1 MDSYIAQKELFEA
14 DSKYWNSVLA
24 GYIRAFNWKKLKF
37 HNILDMRAKFGGFAA
52 ALIDHQID
60 CWVMNVV
67 PVSEF
72 NTLPVI
78 YDRGLTGILH
88 DWCEPFDTYPRT
100 YDLLHAARLFSREQ
114 KRCDISRIML
124 EMDRILRPG
133 GYAYIEDIKPILE
146 EIHQIA
152 SAMGWRVSETDSQE
166 GPYSNRKVLRCE
178 KPMLR

>member
-1 MDSYIAQKELFEA
+1 MCLS
-14 DSKYWNSVLA
+14 
-24 GYIRAFNWKKLKF
+24 
-37 HNILDMRAKFGGFAA
+37 
-52 ALIDHQID
+52 LI
-60 CWVMNVV
+60 CC
-67 PVSEF
+67 
-72 NTLPVI
+72 
-78 YDRGLTGILH
+78 R
-88 DWCEPFDTYPRT
+88 CEPFDTYPRT